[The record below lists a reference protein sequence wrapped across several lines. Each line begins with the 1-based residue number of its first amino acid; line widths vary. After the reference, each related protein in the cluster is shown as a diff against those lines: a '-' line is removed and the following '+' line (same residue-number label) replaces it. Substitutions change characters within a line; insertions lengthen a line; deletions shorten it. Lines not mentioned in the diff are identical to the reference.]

1 MKISDEQ
8 KKQMLE
14 EVLQKHRSVTKV
26 AKEYN
31 VAINYFKRLLANAR
45 VHGIE
50 NVLHSNI
57 KGSYPFEFKLEVV
70 KFIELGGTFGEA
82 ATKFGLNY
90 WLGRNWFLKYSK
102 GGATALK
109 EERRG
114 RKPLKNKE
122 TVSGANTTECDVQ
135 KLRMQNYELKKKLR
149 HLEMENEFLKKLD
162 ALVRERIERENKR

>member
-57 KGSYPFEFKLEVV
+57 KGRYSFEFKLEVV
-70 KFIELGGTFGEA
+70 KFIESGGTFGEA
-82 ATKFGLNY
+82 ATKFGLNHS
-90 WLGRNWFLKYSK
+90 LGRSWFLKYSK
-102 GGATALK
+102 GGAKAL
-109 EERRG
+109 EEGRRG

-122 TVSGANTTECDVQ
+122 TVSGANTTESDVQ
-135 KLRMQNYELKKKLR
+135 KLRMQNQELKKRLR
-149 HLEMENEFLKKLD
+149 YAEMENEFLKKLD